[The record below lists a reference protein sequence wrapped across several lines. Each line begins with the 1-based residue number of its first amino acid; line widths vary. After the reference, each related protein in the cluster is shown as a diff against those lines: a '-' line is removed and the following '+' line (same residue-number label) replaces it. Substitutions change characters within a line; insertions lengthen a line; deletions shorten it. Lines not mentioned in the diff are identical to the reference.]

1 MNVSVQLDLV
11 SGGRAQL
18 VLEEPDQFPS
28 SYFIS
33 LEDSGALQLWHIV
46 SKILESSKRSVC
58 WFTTD
63 LWKKG
68 LTRQDVTNAA
78 LRNLLQTRGYAFGIF
93 CNIDPAL
100 TGLDQTGNQTFVLVR
115 DPRDVVVS
123 KYLAMKGGGG
133 KVPADHLRQ
142 ALVDDRNSNSRRILD
157 FVQSPDGDHIAR
169 RFRQVAD
176 FCRSAKNVT
185 VFRYEDV
192 MFSWRTVVADLIQR
206 LDLEI
211 SLEAA
216 LAIADSTET
225 LSRRSQVNGTGTD
238 LQGWH
243 AMFRECLDKQAI
255 SVIEEKFADS
265 MAHFGYVPEET
276 PPPAFLDHHAEFFRA
291 ISERLSTVHARCLEW
306 EACPRKPLTT
316 ADAPSHTV
324 VPSTNLAEQDPVL
337 LFRLT
342 PNASSEMTVLGRR
355 VMMDVDAT
363 GCRPVIGQPQ
373 TGEKTLAAYG
383 CSWTYGMAIPAEET
397 FCSLLQLMFPAWRVE
412 NHGVFGHGGT
422 QNLIQLERDAR
433 WSAPDY
439 VTFCWIPSHML
450 RNVADPAWVRKLTQ
464 DRRRREASTGPIQK
478 TAHGVRQRTFPRA
491 SLGGDGTLE
500 FRSVKFPRPDLIGI
514 DLRDFSPDA
523 YYLDL
528 VCFNL
533 FRRAAEI
540 VKGNGG
546 HFFVTTLQDHL
557 SQHLQRLLKDAGIP
571 VVDASVN
578 GEEYTCLPDDVH
590 PNALANRIFAEKIRD
605 YLVQHE
611 PGLI

>member
-1 MNVSVQLDLV
+1 LDLV
-11 SGGRAQL
+11 SGGRAHL
-18 VLEEPDQFPS
+18 ALEEPDQFPS

-33 LEDSGALQLWHIV
+33 LEDSSASQLWQIV
-46 SKILESSKRSVC
+46 TKILQSSKRSVC

-78 LRNLLQTRGYAFGIF
+78 LRNLLRTRGYAFGIF
-93 CNIDPAL
+93 RNVDPAL
-100 TGLDQTGNQTFVLVR
+100 AGLDQTGNQTFVLVR

-123 KYLAMKGGGG
+123 RYLAMKGGGG
-133 KVPADHLRQ
+133 TAPTGQLRE
-142 ALVDDRNSNSRRILD
+142 ALVDDRNSISRRILD
-157 FVQSPDGDHIAR
+157 FIQSPDGDHIAR

-211 SLEAA
+211 SLEAG

-225 LSRRSQVNGTGTD
+225 LSRRPQVKGTD
-238 LQGWH
+238 PQDWH
-243 AMFRECLDKQAI
+243 ATFRECLDKLAI

-276 PPPAFLDHHAEFFRA
+276 PPIAFLDHYAEFFRA
-291 ISERLSTVHARCLEW
+291 ISERLSTVHAQCLEW
-306 EACPRKPLTT
+306 EACPRKPLT
-316 ADAPSHTV
+316 ADAPTRTV
-324 VPSTNLAEQDPVL
+324 VPSADLAEQDPVL
-337 LFRLT
+337 LFRLK

-355 VMMDVDAT
+355 VLMDVDAT

-373 TGEKTLAAYG
+373 TGEKTLVAYG
-383 CSWTYGMAIPAEET
+383 CSCTYGMAIPAEET
-397 FCSLLQLMFPAWRVE
+397 FCSLLQSMFRAWRVE

-450 RNVADPAWVRKLTQ
+450 RNVADPAWVRKLTE
-464 DRRRREASTGPIQK
+464 DRRRRGARVGPVQNA
-478 TAHGVRQRTFPRA
+478 AHAARQRTFPRA
-491 SLGGDGTLE
+491 CLGGDGTLE

-514 DLRDFSPDA
+514 DLRDFRPDE
-523 YYLDL
+523 YYMDL
-528 VCFNL
+528 VCFSL

-557 SQHLQRLLKDAGIP
+557 SQPLQRLLKETGIP

-611 PGLI
+611 AT